1 LDYGEEKWIEIDKIP
16 YRDLDN
22 NVIGI
27 IGFARDITENKNAE
41 RARIKLE
48 EQLLQSQKMDSIG
61 RLAGGVAHDFN
72 NMLTGILGFAEFLKM
87 KFDDPDSKEFLAT
100 DHIVELSLRAASLT
114 EKLLGFSRQGK
125 INKVS
130 LNLNKVLDEVVKVSE
145 IIFEKKIKVK
155 FEFALDIFAIE
166 ADKNQFAQVITNIII
181 NAKHAMP
188 KGGMLTIK
196 TENVYVGKNNNR
208 NKVDMVP
215 GNYAKISIKD
225 NGCGM
230 PQEIIDQIFEP
241 FFTTKS
247 EGKGT
252 GLGLSMVYG
261 IIKNH
266 NGYID
271 VKSSSGKGSTF
282 SVFFPESN
290 HKIKTE
296 KTETHIISGNET
308 ILVVDDED
316 IVRDLMKTHLEYLG
330 YKVILACDGKEAI
343 VKYKKNVTKI
353 DMVLLDII
361 MPNMD
366 GPETMKKLKKIN
378 PKVKVLIMS
387 GFSKSGKTS
396 ENLKKDSLGF
406 LQKPFTLQKLSKL
419 VNESLKIGKVKFG

>member
-1 LDYGEEKWIEIDKIP
+1 
-16 YRDLDN
+16 
-22 NVIGI
+22 
-27 IGFARDITENKNAE
+27 
-41 RARIKLE
+41 
-48 EQLLQSQKMDSIG
+48 
-61 RLAGGVAHDFN
+61 
-72 NMLTGILGFAEFLKM
+72 
-87 KFDDPDSKEFLAT
+87 
-100 DHIVELSLRAASLT
+100 LT
-114 EKLLGFSRQGK
+114 EKLLGFARQGK
-125 INKVS
+125 FNQVS
-130 LNLNKVLDEVVKVSE
+130 LNLNKELDEVVKVSE

-155 FEFALDIFAIE
+155 FEFSHDIYTIE
-166 ADKNQFAQVITNIII
+166 ADKNQLAQVITNIII
-181 NAKHAMP
+181 NAKHAML
-188 KGGMLTIK
+188 KGGILTIK
-196 TENVYVGKNNNR
+196 TENVN
-208 NKVDMVP
+208 VDNYFLRDKINMDS
-215 GNYAKISIKD
+215 GNYAKISITD

-230 PQEIIDQIFEP
+230 PQDIIDQIFEP

-271 VKSSSGKGSTF
+271 VKSIPGKGSTF
-282 SVFFPESN
+282 SVFFPESK

-296 KTETHIISGNET
+296 IPESQIVNGTET

-316 IVRDLMKTHLEYLG
+316 NVRDLTKTHLEYLG
-330 YKVILACDGKEAI
+330 YKVFLACDGKEAI
-343 VKYKKNVTKI
+343 IKYKKNVTKI

-366 GPETMKKLKKIN
+366 GLETLKKLKKIN

-396 ENLKKDSLGF
+396 ESLKKDSLGF

-419 VNESLKIGKVKFG
+419 VNDSLKIGKEKFG